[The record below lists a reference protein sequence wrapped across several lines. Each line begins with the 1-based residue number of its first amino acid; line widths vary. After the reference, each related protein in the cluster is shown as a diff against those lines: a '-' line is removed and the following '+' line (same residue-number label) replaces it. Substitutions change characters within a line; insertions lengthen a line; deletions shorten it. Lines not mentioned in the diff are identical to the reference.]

1 MSKGREEAVME
12 IRTDLAMELLP
23 ERKRLPKG
31 ITVRHEHRFGAEAM
45 VVEITSMAGEK
56 ALGKPKGTYI
66 TVELSEVLR
75 REKESFAG
83 AVSCISGYLRE
94 LLKLGDHL
102 PVLVAG
108 LGNREVTPDA
118 VGPLTADHILVTRHL
133 REHLPES
140 FGHFRPVSAVVPG
153 VLGTTGMESAETIR
167 ALVERTQVA
176 AVVAVDAIAA
186 RDTRRLCSTVQL
198 SAAGITPGSGIGNS
212 RAAID
217 QKTVGVPVI
226 AVGVPT
232 VTDAATMAMDL
243 LEQAGLPGEE
253 GALRRV
259 SNGMIVTS
267 GDIDRRVREVARVLA
282 FSINGALHRDLTLE
296 ELTDLTF

>member
-1 MSKGREEAVME
+1 ME
-12 IRTDLAMELLP
+12 IRTDLAMELLTGQ
-23 ERKRLPKG
+23 KDTPKG
-31 ITVRHEHRFGAEAM
+31 ITMRREDRFGAEAT
-45 VVEITSMAGEK
+45 VVEITSKAGER

-66 TVELSEVLR
+66 TVELSGVLR

-83 AVSCISGYLRE
+83 AVGCISGYLQE
-94 LLKLGDHL
+94 LLKLGDQL

-133 REHLPES
+133 RENLPET

-153 VLGTTGMESAETIR
+153 VLGTTGMESAETVR

-176 AVVAVDAIAA
+176 AVIAVDAIAA

-212 RAAID
+212 RAAIN
-217 QKTVGVPVI
+217 QRTVGVPVI

-232 VTDAATMAMDL
+232 VTDAATMALDL
-243 LEQAGLPGEE
+243 MEQAGLPAEE
-253 GALRRV
+253 AALRRV
-259 SNGMIVTS
+259 STGMIVTS
-267 GDIDRRVREVARVLA
+267 GDMDRRVREVSRVLA
-282 FSINGALHRDLTLE
+282 FSINSALHGDLSLE